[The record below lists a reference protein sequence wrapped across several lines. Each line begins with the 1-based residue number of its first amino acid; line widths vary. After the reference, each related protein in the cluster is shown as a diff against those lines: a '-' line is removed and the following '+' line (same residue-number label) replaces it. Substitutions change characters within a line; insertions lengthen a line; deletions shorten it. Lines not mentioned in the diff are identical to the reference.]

1 MAVPA
6 PADLTMQSL
15 CHLWA
20 KYQTVAPSFDP
31 AVAPG
36 EHEGL
41 LASLFRIVPADPHI
55 R

>member
-1 MAVPA
+1 MTVFPLE
-6 PADLTMQSL
+6 ADTLSG
-15 CHLWA
+15 
-20 KYQTVAPSFDP
+20 P

-41 LASLFRIVPADPHI
+41 LASLFRIVPTDPHI

>member
-1 MAVPA
+1 MTVFTLE
-6 PADLTMQSL
+6 ADTLSGPNDVGL
-15 CHLWA
+15 GPISD
-20 KYQTVAPSFDP
+20 VAFDP

-41 LASLFRIVPADPHI
+41 LASLFRIVPTDPHI

>member
-1 MAVPA
+1 
-6 PADLTMQSL
+6 MQLYAQRDRMRRRKMSR
-15 CHLWA
+15 WA
-20 KYQTVAPSFDP
+20 KIRRRPSFVP

-41 LASLFRIVPADPHI
+41 LASLFRIVPTDPRI